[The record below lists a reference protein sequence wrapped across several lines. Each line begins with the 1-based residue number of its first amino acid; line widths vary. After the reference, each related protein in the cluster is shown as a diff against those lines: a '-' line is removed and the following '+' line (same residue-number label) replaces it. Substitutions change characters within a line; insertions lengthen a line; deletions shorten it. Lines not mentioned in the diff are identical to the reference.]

1 MNPLTAQLGIQLMA
15 AIAAVWN
22 SKKPHRNQSKI
33 KVKLKAPLI
42 YQSKDKH
49 YILMITSKLWACL

>member
-22 SKKPHRNQSKI
+22 SKKPHRSQSKI
-33 KVKLKAPLI
+33 KVKLKKGTLTFPML
-42 YQSKDKH
+42 YLYDKF
-49 YILMITSKLWACL
+49 